1 MVQHIL
7 NDVDPGVLKTTLVN
21 FFIYGNDASPSR
33 QPPQPR
39 RSKERAQKAP
49 SPDWETVLLHA
60 RRCYDPLPA
69 ACAGAVTSV
78 RVTPLEKVRLLR
90 MAEKSLDML
99 R

>member
-39 RSKERAQKAP
+39 RSKERAQKAN
-49 SPDWETVLLHA
+49 T
-60 RRCYDPLPA
+60 RKNTKKQRFPLDG
-69 ACAGAVTSV
+69 CS
-78 RVTPLEKVRLLR
+78 
-90 MAEKSLDML
+90 
-99 R
+99 